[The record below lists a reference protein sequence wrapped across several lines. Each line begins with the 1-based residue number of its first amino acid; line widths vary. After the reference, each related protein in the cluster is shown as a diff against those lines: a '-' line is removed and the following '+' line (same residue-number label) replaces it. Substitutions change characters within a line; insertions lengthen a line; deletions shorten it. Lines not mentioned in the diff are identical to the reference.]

1 MKLFTMRRTLLA
13 SAVLLAT
20 LPSLSHARCETLS
33 NVKPGE
39 INIVG
44 NAFPVLQHIAKEME
58 TCTRG
63 GLKVQF
69 KMTPQVQQEAQQAF
83 GSGGKSAFDAA
94 VISGGQFSDLNS
106 KGQLQSMTDLVNKY

>member
-69 KMTPQVQQEAQQAF
+69 KMTPQVQQEAH
-83 GSGGKSAFDAA
+83 SSR
-94 VISGGQFSDLNS
+94 
-106 KGQLQSMTDLVNKY
+106 